1 MTEQSS
7 ITAAL
12 AAFVSDTSANAIS
25 ADARHVT
32 RLSLLDWL
40 AVGIAG
46 RDEPV
51 ARICRD
57 MVLDEGG
64 AAQASLFGS
73 STRVPARAAA
83 LSNGTTSHALDYD
96 DTHFAHIGH
105 PSVAVFSAALAVA
118 EREGASVAAFRDAA
132 LIGME
137 LSVRVGIWLGRSHYQ
152 TGYHQ
157 TATAGAFGATAACAR
172 IMGFDADQTA
182 ATLGLTATRAS
193 GLKAQFGTMG
203 KPFNAGIAASNGV
216 EAASLIA
223 RGFVPNPTALDGALG
238 FGGTHHGEG
247 QVDAALDGLGRTW
260 LFTDVSHKFHAC
272 CHGLHATLEAL
283 ALMPS
288 LDPNDIDRIEIT
300 THPRWMTVCNQ
311 PAPTTG
317 LGAKFSYSTVTAM
330 ALLGHST
337 AALDSYSETLCADPA
352 VTALRDKVT
361 VVADDDLTETQAA
374 VTIILRSGSNH
385 TREFDLNAPMSLRDR
400 ESRVRAKASALLG
413 ADQAETIWQGIVSEP
428 DGWTV
433 QSVLSGQ

>member
-1 MTEQSS
+1 MTKHSS

-12 AAFVSDTSANAIS
+12 AAFASETPCDAIS

-51 ARICRD
+51 VRICRD

-64 AAQASLFGS
+64 TAQASIFGS
-73 STRVPARAAA
+73 STKVPARAAA

-105 PSVAVFSAALAVA
+105 PSVAVFSAALAMA
-118 EREGASVAAFRDAA
+118 EREGTSARDFVDAA

-137 LSVRVGIWLGRSHYQ
+137 LSVRVGIWLGRTHYQ
-152 TGYHQ
+152 SGYHQ
-157 TATAGAFGATAACAR
+157 TATAGAFGAAAACAR
-172 IMGFDADQTA
+172 IMGFNSAQTA

-223 RGFVPNPTALDGALG
+223 RGFVPNPTAMEGALG

-247 QVDAALDGLGRTW
+247 LVDAALDGLGQTW

-283 ALMPS
+283 ALMPR
-288 LDPNDIDRIEIT
+288 LDPDDITQIEVR

-311 PAPTTG
+311 PAPDTG

-330 ALLGHST
+330 ALLEHPT
-337 AALDSYSETLCADPA
+337 AALDSYSEALCADPA
-352 VTALRDKVT
+352 VTALRGKVT
-361 VVADDDLTETQAA
+361 VLEEDTLTETQSI
-374 VTIILRSGSNH
+374 VSISRRSGSDLV
-385 TREFDLNAPMSLRDR
+385 RDFDLNAPMSLADR
-400 ESRVRAKASALLG
+400 ETRVRSKAAALLG
-413 ADQAETIWQGIVSEP
+413 VDQAEAIWHSIVSEP

-433 QSVLSGQ
+433 QSVLSQ